1 MRQRAIG
8 APWRSRQLSCKAAP
22 IRRVLAE
29 LMREIAIS
37 AVAHESMWVMAN
49 RHFGK
54 LSDVWKH
61 AALAEV
67 LEREP
72 PRRYAETHAG
82 SGAYPIVY
90 DEERKFGILR
100 FLNVAEG
107 SDVLASCRY
116 RAVAASWLN
125 GHGVYPGSA
134 LLAMTVL
141 ADASS
146 YLLCDMDP
154 GSAADLRGWA
164 RKLGL
169 HDCEVAQA
177 DGMAVVAA
185 WLDRDVGTPG
195 LVHIDPFDPDARG
208 PAGYSAS
215 ELAARVADSG
225 TPLVY
230 WYGYDQP
237 GEQAWAYTRLAAQTR
252 APLWCGDVMVTG
264 TSGTAGDL
272 GRATTPG
279 TGFGV
284 ILANVQA
291 DTLGACMAVGKALA
305 DAYSGA
311 LLLDRS
317 RGDLRF
323 TTRTN
328 QRPGGM
334 KEGRPVS
341 DGM

>member
-1 MRQRAIG
+1 
-8 APWRSRQLSCKAAP
+8 
-22 IRRVLAE
+22 
-29 LMREIAIS
+29 
-37 AVAHESMWVMAN
+37 MWVMAN

-61 AALAEV
+61 A
-67 LEREP
+67 
-72 PRRYAETHAG
+72 
-82 SGAYPIVY
+82 
-90 DEERKFGILR
+90 
-100 FLNVAEG
+100 
-107 SDVLASCRY
+107 
-116 RAVAASWLN
+116 AVAASWLN

-141 ADASS
+141 GDASS
-146 YLLCDMDP
+146 YLLCDLDP
-154 GSAADLRGWA
+154 GSAADLRRWA
-164 RKLGL
+164 HELSLRG
-169 HDCEVAQA
+169 CQVAQA
-177 DGMAVVAA
+177 DGMAAVAA
-185 WLDRDVGTPG
+185 WLDGDAGTPG
-195 LVHIDPFDPDARG
+195 LVHIDPFDPDARS

-225 TPLVY
+225 TRLVY

-237 GEQAWAYTRLAAQTR
+237 SEQARMAVQTH

-264 TSGTAGDL
+264 TSSTAGDL

-291 DTLGACMAVGKALA
+291 DTVGACMAVGNALA

-311 LLLDRS
+311 PLPDRS
-317 RGDLRF
+317 EGNPAF

-328 QRPGGM
+328 
-334 KEGRPVS
+334 GRTA
-341 DGM
+341 